1 VLLLVAQ
8 PCLVC
13 HHLPRLYCFRL
24 LPKSGGL
31 VARIWRK
38 PGVLMIAYL
47 ILFGIAG
54 PWPHGSYPATAAHL
68 AHAVNPAAI
77 VIAAFLAW
85 RVTRGSSLARGLII
99 LYTIGG
105 IAGLLNSPGMR
116 SGSLISLGLLAIYLV
131 QIALL
136 VSTPVYNR
144 TRKNRT
150 GLAPDGSRPWVLP
163 SRWMPIAATAAGVII
178 TLLTLVNWSFQPV
191 PGCQAWSYLAA
202 RSAPPAQCT
211 TLAEGYPVQYLSAMP
226 TLGLD
231 PGSKVTAANLDVFAY
246 PVISKSAAAEDL
258 AIWTLVSFTTFYLL
272 WPPSRRPAES
282 AAIREPA
289 PA

>member
-1 VLLLVAQ
+1 
-8 PCLVC
+8 
-13 HHLPRLYCFRL
+13 
-24 LPKSGGL
+24 

-38 PGVLMIAYL
+38 PGALMTAYL

-54 PWPHGSYPATAAHL
+54 PRPTGSFPATAAQL

-77 VIAAFLAW
+77 AIAAFLAW
-85 RVTRGSSLARGLII
+85 RVTRGSSFARGLII
-99 LYTIGG
+99 LSTIGG
-105 IAGLLNSPGMR
+105 IAGLLNSPSMR

-150 GLAPDGSRPWVLP
+150 GLAPDGSRLWVLP
-163 SRWMPIAATAAGVII
+163 SRWMPVAAAAAGVII
-178 TLLTLVNWSFQPV
+178 TLLTLVNTSFQPV
-191 PGCQAWSYLAA
+191 PGCQAPGYPAP
-202 RSAPPAQCT
+202 RSAPLAQCV
-211 TLAEGYPVQYLSAMP
+211 TLAEGYPVHYLSAMP
-226 TLGLD
+226 TLSPDSGN
-231 PGSKVTAANLDVFAY
+231 KVTAANLYVFAS

-258 AIWTLVSFTTFYLL
+258 AIWTLVSFTAFYLL
-272 WPPSRRPAES
+272 WLPSRRPAES
-282 AAIREPA
+282 TAIREPA